1 VTALIERI
9 DSPIDEIES
18 DSSRRALR
26 IFHLYRM
33 VVAALLLVLYVADRE
48 SSLLDTLDNPLFF
61 LQINQ
66 VYAILVLIGYA
77 LTYLDRLPITLQ
89 THAAVFIDVIILTL
103 IVHSTGGL
111 ASGLNVLLVP
121 SIAAAGILLPGR
133 LALAYAA
140 MAFFAS
146 VASLMHDGT
155 QLEAVELTRA
165 GVLGSIFVIGALVMN
180 FLAERARKSEHLANR
195 RAQELAEMA
204 RLNETIVQRMQT
216 GLVAV
221 GANGEIKLMNQSAQD
236 ALSCDRVPM
245 GKPLRAVSA
254 PLAKHLNEWTAAPN
268 QPGGPAEQPDAMP
281 GVLVAY
287 MRVGEHRHTDTI
299 IFLERQSDAEARLQQ
314 VKLAAVGRLT
324 AGIAHE
330 IRNPLAAVSNA
341 AQLLQESAVLDPG
354 EKRVAEIIRNNARR
368 MNRIVENILQVSR
381 RERARPRVLLL
392 KPFLE
397 SLSEEFHSTRP
408 EAFSDL
414 SFEVEPGD
422 LQVYF
427 DPGHLHQVVWNLCQ
441 NACRHGAPES
451 ELAEIVIRAY
461 QVTTN
466 SSRVLLDVL
475 DSGPGVPEEHVQQLF
490 EPFYT
495 TSTKGTGLGLYL
507 SKELCEFNR
516 ASLSYRNRP
525 GTGACFRITFST
537 KESREKQWP
546 IELH

>member
-1 VTALIERI
+1 VTVLIEGI
-9 DSPIDEIES
+9 HSEQEVLDTDNG
-18 DSSRRALR
+18 RRALR
-26 IFHLYRM
+26 VFHLYRM

-48 SSLLDTLDNPLFF
+48 STLLDTLDNPLFF

-77 LTYLDRLPITLQ
+77 VTYVDRLSLTLQ
-89 THAAVFIDVIILTL
+89 AHAAIFIDVIVLTL
-103 IVHSTGGL
+103 IVQTTGGL

-121 SIAAAGILLPGR
+121 SIAAGGLLLPGR

-146 VASLMHDGT
+146 VASLINDGT
-155 QLEAVELTRA
+155 PLEGIELTRA

-180 FLAERARKSEHLANR
+180 FLAERARKSEELADQR
-195 RAQELAEMA
+195 ERELAELA
-204 RLNETIVQRMQT
+204 RLNELIVQRMQT
-216 GLVAV
+216 GLVAI
-221 GANGEIKLMNQSAQD
+221 GSEGEIKLMNQSAQD
-236 ALSCDRVPM
+236 ALGCGRVLM
-245 GKPLRAVSA
+245 GQPLRTLSA
-254 PLAKHLNEWTAAPN
+254 PLAKHLNEWEASPN
-268 QPGGPAEQPDAMP
+268 QPGGPAEQPEAMP
-281 GVLVAY
+281 GLLVAY
-287 MRVGEHRHTDTI
+287 MRVGEARHTDTV

-341 AQLLQESAVLDPG
+341 AQLLQESAALEPG

-381 RERARPRVLLL
+381 RERARPRLLL
-392 KPFLE
+392 LGPFLQ

-408 EAFSDL
+408 E
-414 SFEVEPGD
+414 SFASLTVEVEPDD

-441 NACRHGAPES
+441 NACRHGVFEG
-451 ELAEIVIRAY
+451 ELAEIVVRAY
-461 QVTTN
+461 RVTAG

-475 DSGPGVPEEHVQQLF
+475 DSGPGVPEDHVSQLF

-507 SKELCEFNR
+507 SKELSEFNR
-516 ASLSYRNRP
+516 ASLIYRDRP
-525 GTGACFRITFST
+525 GRGACFRITFSS
-537 KESREKQWP
+537 KESRDQQWP